1 MDALRDNTLVVFAGA
16 GVSKGKP
23 ACLPDFK
30 QLAWEIASGT
40 GAEPRKGESEDRFLG
55 RLRQENGT
63 NVHVLAAKALSRD
76 GLKPTELHFS
86 LVWLFSRLQSVRL
99 VTTNFDELF
108 EQAAETE
115 DLLDANPDL
124 FRAPALPMGHDF
136 SGIVH
141 VHGAVSHPH
150 EMVLTDEDFGRA
162 YLTEGWA
169 RRFLISLFRQYTVLF
184 VGYSHNDTDMHYLA
198 RALPASETKR
208 YALIESGSDDAQ
220 RWQALKVEA
229 ISYPES
235 SDHRALYVGI
245 ERLANTVNR
254 GVLDWEREISYLAQ
268 RPPPLGGEEEDT
280 IEEALS
286 DDGKIEFFTKHAS
299 SPEWISWLD
308 GRNHLDALFKSEN
321 TLNNRESTLS
331 RWLAQKFVC
340 TSADELFLLIGRH
353 SMRLHPHFWSQLG
366 WQVRQN
372 EAGTLNANGLS
383 RWVSVLLA
391 AIPANANV
399 DRFVLYDLGTQCA
412 NHQLFNSLLQV
423 FEAMTAGRLTLKPG
437 LSWNDDE
444 EARIDLK
451 LPLVS
456 ESHYLWELWENT
468 LKPNLSQ
475 VAEPLLKLVIRRLV
489 EQYQSSCAW
498 QKANREWD
506 SASWGRS
513 AIEPHEQD
521 SFRDPID
528 VLIDTG
534 RDCLKWLAENQENAA
549 SHWCDQLVAA
559 DAPLLRRLAVYTVSA
574 RLDLTA
580 VDKVDW
586 LLTHDI
592 LHDSA
597 AQHEVFQLAR
607 QAYPAASKE
616 KRADLIA
623 AVHAYRWRDDE
634 EPDKEGYNARRQL
647 NWFAWLHEAAPN
659 CPLAQKALDDVTK
672 QVPGYKPGKYLDLL
686 SYSEGWD
693 GPKSPWSTEELLSKP
708 ASEWLDELLAFRSSE
723 THRFEYERSELLQ
736 EVTEAAR
743 QQFDWGVEL
752 VEALIGIGKWDVDLW
767 PNLMHAWQDMELSEE
782 EFGEILSCLDRAEL
796 FEEHALEIARVLFA
810 LVKNKGKPYALS
822 LLPHANVLAN
832 ALWKSLD
839 SEVVEVENHRWLN
852 KALGHPAGELSLFW
866 LNGLSVWRN
875 AQDPTPKS
883 LTDEFRPALSAIM
896 DNSASPGRL
905 GRSVLAS
912 DLAFLLTVDEAW
924 TRHNL
929 LPLFASDSNDFYVVW
944 DGFLTRGR
952 LYPAVA
958 ECMEQVF
965 LQAVE
970 PLAYIEFAR
979 RKRFIGYYTSMLAYH
994 AENPVEVWIPRLFQY
1009 GGQDVG
1015 EVLTSSISDHIRRL
1029 NEATQTE
1036 WWQRWLRR
1044 YWKNRLHGVPVALAP
1059 GEVAHMLHWPTHL
1072 TEVFPEAVALALKL
1086 NPTPLEHGWMI
1097 RELKESNLPQRHPEE
1112 VAQLLLHYEK
1122 FNLPGHTWYDALEL
1136 MNKLLDSS
1144 ISDDLKYS
1152 LRELRARKGFEN
1164 RDS

>member
-1 MDALRDNTLVVFAGA
+1 M
-16 GVSKGKP
+16 
-23 ACLPDFK
+23 
-30 QLAWEIASGT
+30 
-40 GAEPRKGESEDRFLG
+40 
-55 RLRQENGT
+55 NGT
-63 NVHVLAAKALSRD
+63 NVHALAAEALSRD

-86 LVWLFSRLQSVRL
+86 LLRLFARVQSVRL

-115 DLLDANPDL
+115 DLLDANPEL
-124 FRAPALPMGHDF
+124 FRAPALPLGHDF

-198 RALPASETKR
+198 RALPASEAER

-245 ERLANTVNR
+245 KRLANTVNR
-254 GVLDWEREISYLAQ
+254 GVFGWEREISDLAQ

-299 SPEWISWLD
+299 SPEWINWLD
-308 GRNHLDALFKSEN
+308 ERNHLDALFKSEN
-321 TLNNRESTLS
+321 TLNNRESILS
-331 RWLAQKFVC
+331 WWLAQKFAC

-353 SMRLHPHFWSQLG
+353 NMCLHPHFWRRLG
-366 WQVRQN
+366 WQVSQN
-372 EAGTLNANGLS
+372 ETGTLNANGLS

-399 DRFVLYDLGTQCA
+399 DHFVLYDLGIQCA

-423 FEAMTAGRLTLKPG
+423 LEAMTASRLTLKPG

-444 EARIDLK
+444 EVRIDLK

-456 ESHYLWELWENT
+456 ESHDLWELWENT
-468 LKPNLSQ
+468 LKPNLNQ

-513 AIEPHEQD
+513 AIETHEQD

-534 RDCLKWLAENQENAA
+534 RDCLEWLAENEKPAA
-549 SHWCDQLVAA
+549 SHWCDELVTA
-559 DAPLLRRLAVYTVSA
+559 DAPLLRRLAVHTVFA
-574 RLDLTA
+574 RADLTA
-580 VDKVDW
+580 DEKVEW
-586 LLTHDI
+586 LSTQGI
-592 LHDSA
+592 LHDSVA
-597 AQHEVFQLAR
+597 HHEVFRVAG

-623 AVHAYRWRDDE
+623 AVRAYRWRDDE
-634 EPDKEGYNARRQL
+634 EPDNEGYNARRQL

-659 CPLAQKALDDVTK
+659 CPLAQKALDDVRK
-672 QVPGYKPGKYLDLL
+672 QVPGYKPGKYSDFL

-708 ASEWLDELLAFRSSE
+708 ANEWLDELLTFRSAE
-723 THRFEYERSELLQ
+723 THRFEYERSELLHK
-736 EVTEAAR
+736 VTEAAR
-743 QQFDWGVEL
+743 QHFDWGIEL
-752 VEALIGIGKWDVDLW
+752 VEALTRIGEWDSDLW
-767 PNLMHAWQDMELSEE
+767 PNLVNAWQDMELSQDQYRR
-782 EFGEILSCLDRAEL
+782 ILSCLNRPEL

-810 LVKNKGKPYALS
+810 LVKNKGKHYALS
-822 LLPHANVLAN
+822 LFPHANVLAN

-839 SEVVEVENHRWLN
+839 SEVVVVENHRWLN

-912 DLAFLLTVDEAW
+912 DLAFLLTADEAW

-929 LPLFASDSNDFYVVW
+929 LPLFASDSDDFYVAW
-944 DGFLTRGR
+944 DGFLTWGR
-952 LYPAVA
+952 LNPAVA
-958 ECMEQVF
+958 ECMEQMF
-965 LQAVE
+965 LQAVG
-970 PLAYIEFAR
+970 PLTSIEFGR
-979 RKRFIGYYTSMLAYH
+979 RKKFIGYYTSLLAYF
-994 AENPVEVWIPRLFQY
+994 AENPLEIWIPRLFQC
-1009 GGQDVG
+1009 GGKDVG
-1015 EVLTSSISDHIRRL
+1015 VALTSSISDRLRRL

-1036 WWQRWLRR
+1036 WWQRWLKQ
-1044 YWKNRLHGVPVALAP
+1044 YWKNRLQGVPAALGP
-1059 GEVAHMLHWPTHL
+1059 EETAHMLHWPTHL

-1086 NPTPLEHGWMI
+1086 NPTPLDHGWMI

-1112 VAQLLLHYEK
+1112 VAQLLLHFEK
-1122 FNLPGHTWYDALEL
+1122 FSLPDHTWYDAPEL
-1136 MNKLLDSS
+1136 VNKLMDSS

-1152 LRELRARKGFEN
+1152 LRELKARKGFEN